1 MQLLAKQKGIS
12 LACLLLCL
20 LTFTFLGTVRRILFP
35 VLNMVA
41 GKEKLERT
49 EISEKVMEIVLSR
62 MTTKMSEKTDTS
74 HTLTTDTRQT
84 EAKRCERN
92 DMMRLMKRHSR
103 SQQGEDAYAVEN
115 FFKGLCG
122 GIYVELGALDG
133 VKLSNTYFFRHALE
147 WKGALIEP
155 NKRLFEKLKKNRAP
169 EDDVFNAAVCASKQV
184 VHFLDDGRN
193 GATSGVVEFMTP
205 AFAKKWH
212 ERTNSLATLT
222 RIVCKSLSEILSE
235 SDVVGAGHVDFLS
248 VDVEG
253 GEFEVIKTLDFNKHQ
268 FGVIFYEAD
277 EHNPV
282 KNEALK
288 SFLANRGYPFFGHNR
303 NSNYH
308 VNEKWGEIYGDV
320 LA

>member
-1 MQLLAKQKGIS
+1 MGTCKDSS
-12 LACLLLCL
+12 LSKKKKRIKSSITDNTASEEEI
-20 LTFTFLGTVRRILFP
+20 RRT
-35 VLNMVA
+35 
-41 GKEKLERT
+41 G
-49 EISEKVMEIVLSR
+49 ISEKVMEIVESR
-62 MTTKMSEKTDTS
+62 IATSEKTGTF
-74 HTLTTDTRQT
+74 HTVITDTRLT
-84 EAKRCERN
+84 EAKRCEHN
-92 DMMRLMKRHSR
+92 NMEHLMKKHSQ
-103 SQQGEDAYAVEN
+103 SQQGEDAYIVKN

-133 VKLSNTYFFRHALE
+133 VTYSNTYFFRHALE
-147 WKGALIEP
+147 WRGALIEP
-155 NKRLFEKLKKNRAP
+155 NTRSFEKLKQNRAP
-169 EDDVFNAAVCASKQV
+169 RDDVFNFAVCANKQM
-184 VHFLDDGRN
+184 VHFLEDGGN
-193 GATSGVVEFMTP
+193 GAISGVVEFMAPT
-205 AFAKKWH
+205 FAKRWH
-212 ERTNSLATLT
+212 GETNPKATLT
-222 RIVCKSLSEILSE
+222 KITCESLSGILSQ

-253 GEFEVIKTLDFNKHQ
+253 GEFEVIKTLDFDKHQ

-308 VNEKWGEIYGDV
+308 VNEKWGEIYGNV